1 MCIFGKTYQD
11 AREAEIFQRPVPHL
25 EILFRGTDIRL
36 RMCVNIE
43 DANMVHVQLTFSVAG
58 HLQNLQRTPKHMVSW
73 REFPVLQW
81 ARTMSRP
88 FVPFRSHIR
97 KEWQEMIR
105 SICWSLQTAKMTS
118 TSWNFLQTN
127 ISEEEINNEEALIQ
141 QNNKNRKCI
150 LSSLQKRCRASG
162 GSDSNLNPMFIDV
175 IGKYSIAMID
185 LRHVI
190 LKLLRRLSRIPLHCL
205 QRRWCLRCCE
215 SNRKTNISTKSICGI
230 WRISC
235 WRYPA
240 HRISL
245 QSMLDW
251 HNVHDMVN
259 SVAFIT

>member
-43 DANMVHVQLTFSVAG
+43 DANMVHVQLTFLVAG

-88 FVPFRSHIR
+88 LVPFRSHIW

-127 ISEEEINNEEALIQ
+127 ISEEEITMKRHWSNKTTKTGNAFCQACKNVAVLQVEAT
-141 QNNKNRKCI
+141 
-150 LSSLQKRCRASG
+150 A
-162 GSDSNLNPMFIDV
+162 
-175 IGKYSIAMID
+175 
-185 LRHVI
+185 
-190 LKLLRRLSRIPLHCL
+190 
-205 QRRWCLRCCE
+205 
-215 SNRKTNISTKSICGI
+215 T
-230 WRISC
+230 
-235 WRYPA
+235 
-240 HRISL
+240 
-245 QSMLDW
+245 
-251 HNVHDMVN
+251 
-259 SVAFIT
+259 